1 MFGRRGF
8 LASLVACLFAPLARV
23 WGEGRPSSGFEAAG
37 QIDWDELRAAT
48 ISVSGE
54 QCQGSTTLKVLLHHR
69 MLVTAKLNRPIII
82 QEMCS
87 FGKHPGAVWDVIRAE
102 KRFTLAFDTTGPS
115 GIQAGA
121 RYLTLTVK
129 DGVRGV
135 SSC

>member
-8 LASLVACLFAPLARV
+8 LASLVACLITPLARV
-23 WGEGRPSSGFEAAG
+23 WAGGRPASGLEAAG

-54 QCQGSTTLKVLLHHR
+54 QSQGSTTLNVLLQHR
-69 MLVTAKLNRPIII
+69 MLVTVNLNRPIII
-82 QEMCS
+82 QELFTFS
-87 FGKHPGAVWDVIRAE
+87 KHPGAVWDVIRAE
-102 KRFTLAFDTTGPS
+102 KQFTLAFDTTGPS
-115 GIQAGA
+115 GIRAGA

-129 DGVRGV
+129 DGVRGL